1 MFILKKKSIIKKLTV
16 LCILFAIVFSSNI
29 FTRENIATVNLQ
41 QILSESTQCKLAQ
54 YTIKKQILAR
64 ENILEKKEN
73 IIKQMIKDYEEKKSK
88 IPEKSLKELEK
99 KIIHQREEL
108 QNLAMSFE
116 RSLSIEEYKKNQEI
130 LSKIKSITENIASEK
145 KIDIVIPKSSLLYKK
160 EKLDIT
166 EDILKK
172 LN

>member
-1 MFILKKKSIIKKLTV
+1 
-16 LCILFAIVFSSNI
+16 
-29 FTRENIATVNLQ
+29 
-41 QILSESTQCKLAQ
+41 
-54 YTIKKQILAR
+54 
-64 ENILEKKEN
+64 
-73 IIKQMIKDYEEKKSK
+73 MIKDYEKKKSK

-145 KIDIVIPKSSLLYKK
+145 KIDIVIPKSSLLYSK